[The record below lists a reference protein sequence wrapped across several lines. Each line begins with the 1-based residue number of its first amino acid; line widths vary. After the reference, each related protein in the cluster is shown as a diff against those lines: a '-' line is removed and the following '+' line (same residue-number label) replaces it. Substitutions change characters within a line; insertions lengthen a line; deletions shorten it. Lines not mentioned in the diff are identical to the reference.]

1 MTMNGEYLDM
11 LVAIDDLDKSNQ
23 EFYSHCGTGTLHLQ
37 FCSSCALMRYPTT
50 TACPWC
56 ASPDYDWR
64 PVSGNGTIY
73 SYCEVHHAIQP
84 VFRQFLPYMILLVEL
99 DEQAGEPGR
108 TRWFAGDRQPHHGR
122 LHAGATGR
130 GGRGWHRDPGPGGL
144 QGPRRRTGFAPV
156 DARRRRRAAGST
168 VALRI
173 GLTRNRSGLAAVF
186 Q

>member
-11 LVAIDDLDKSNQ
+11 SVAIDDLDKPNQ

-37 FCSSCALMRYPTT
+37 FCPSCALMRYPTT

-64 PVSGNGTIY
+64 PVSGKGTIH

-99 DEQAGEPGR
+99 DEQAGEPGEHDGLR
-108 TRWFAGDRQPHHGR
+108 VTGNLTMSDCTMAPPDVVAGVGIGSRVRVVFKDLG
-122 LHAGATGR
+122 
-130 GGRGWHRDPGPGGL
+130 GGL
-144 QGPRRRTGFAPV
+144 
-156 DARRRRRAAGST
+156 
-168 VALRI
+168 ALPQWTLDENAEQPAHPWRYA
-173 GLTRNRSGLAAVF
+173 SD
-186 Q
+186 